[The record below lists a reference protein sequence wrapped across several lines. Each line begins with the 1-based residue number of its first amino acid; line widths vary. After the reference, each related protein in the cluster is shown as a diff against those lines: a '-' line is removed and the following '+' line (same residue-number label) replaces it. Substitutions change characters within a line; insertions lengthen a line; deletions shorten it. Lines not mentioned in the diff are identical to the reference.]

1 MPISRRQFL
10 HISAGALIVGTAG
23 DAFCE
28 PMEIGVTQIS
38 ISLARL
44 PMAFDGLRVAQ
55 LSDIHFNPF
64 ESSNHVAKVVEKTNA
79 VRPDLVVIT
88 GDFVSALTSGY
99 RDDSRAERAWPCSK
113 LLSKLQAPLGC
124 FAVLGNHDYY
134 SNPSIVSEAIESAGR
149 IKVLR
154 NLSEPVERNGSRLWI
169 TGIDNV
175 TARAARP
182 EEALQGIPPEE
193 CKIVAVHEPD
203 FADQMRRYP
212 VDLQLSGH
220 SHGGQICAP
229 LMGPIWLPPFA
240 RKYPTGHYVFGN
252 YQLYTNR
259 GIGMSGI
266 PMRFLCPPEITLLT
280 LKHA

>member
-1 MPISRRQFL
+1 MPLSRRQFL
-10 HISAGALIVGTAG
+10 RISAGALVIGAAG
-23 DAFCE
+23 DSFCE
-28 PMEIGVTQIS
+28 PLETGVTELS

-44 PMAFDGLRVAQ
+44 PIAFDGLRVAQ

-64 ESSNHVAKVVEKTNA
+64 ESSAHIGKIVERTNA
-79 VRPDLVVIT
+79 LRPDLVILT
-88 GDFVSALTSGY
+88 GDFVSAALGRT
-99 RDDSRAERAWPCSK
+99 RDDSHAENAWPCSK
-113 LLSKLQAPLGC
+113 LLSKLQASFGC

-134 SNPSIVSEAIESAGR
+134 SNPTIVAEALQSEGR
-149 IKVLR
+149 IKVLH
-154 NLSEPVERNGSRLWI
+154 NFSEPVERNGSRLWI

-182 EEALQGIPPEE
+182 EKALQGIPPEE

-220 SHGGQICAP
+220 SHGGQIRAP
-229 LMGPIWLPPFA
+229 LLGPLWLPAFA
-240 RKYPTGHYVFGN
+240 RKYPMGHYIFGS

-259 GIGMSGI
+259 GIGMSGV
-266 PMRFLCPPEITLLT
+266 PMRFLCPPEVTLFT
-280 LKHA
+280 LKRA